1 MLDSIYHMTLKL
13 LENHIFLCENA
24 NILPSFKCYIG
35 RHYVMLP
42 ICKPLEGHRFYCMAL
57 HHSQRQHHVI
67 KSNTKTSPS

>member
-13 LENHIFLCENA
+13 LENRIFLCENA

-42 ICKPLEGHRFYCMAL
+42 ICKPLGHRFYCMAL